1 MARHDR
7 LIDEIMERWGKPL
20 FQNTNKIKRSME
32 GRWKLDEPQVDRI
45 VSAVLEQRWKDS
57 TKDAA

>member
-1 MARHDR
+1 MTDK

-20 FQNTNKIKRSME
+20 FQNTNKIKRSMG

-45 VSAVLEQRWKDS
+45 VSAVLEQRWAAKK
-57 TKDAA
+57 KDAA